1 MTAPIHLPGFPRIES
16 PLFPLLLQNGC
27 FGIYSD
33 AALQLHRD
41 GFVVLDL
48 GAERMAAVADAIRA
62 DLSGCF
68 DLKQWRETDGG
79 LNLRVQD
86 AWRWSRS
93 VAELALLPELQELL
107 QLFWGRMPIP
117 FQTLN
122 FPVGTQQHVHS
133 DAVHFHSDPPGFMC
147 GVWVALEDV
156 HPDAGPLEYFPGSHR
171 LPYLQ
176 ARDVGL
182 TEEDGEPRD
191 QTHFHA
197 YWQQAVAAQQ
207 LQPQC
212 FTPRLGQAL
221 IWTANLLHGGAPVV
235 NPGLTRWS
243 QVTHYFFEGCETYTP
258 MLSDWPRGSVAWRQP
273 VRVCSP
279 EVIGHLDHVWQID
292 AHRYVLS
299 GWCSDPSPQAVLH
312 LGPHGRAV
320 PLGAR
325 ISRPDVQQALQLPE
339 GVVDLGF
346 LVSVA
351 LDEEPLPASI
361 MIGERNYAFTPRS
374 FVEQSSTD
382 ALERLVNACHWS
394 TTAPERLSE
403 LLQQGLGRALLW
415 LREMSLR
422 GGEPPERLDPM
433 LVVLRLGCDRAYA
446 RARLWQLSTDPVL
459 AALQPTIGVM
469 PREGGIALVE
479 QDLPDWLSEL
489 AEKTGLAVVGVS
501 PRSILGCGC
510 VVLIDDSA
518 PWIFPPGWLAR
529 LLASSAAQ
537 PAVLLPGVRVL
548 RGVDG
553 PASWARERLNPRAN
567 QSRPRP
573 SRRSW
578 LLAMERWLEQQ
589 P

>member
-1 MTAPIHLPGFPRIES
+1 MTASINLPGFPRIES
-16 PLFPLLLQNGC
+16 PLFPQLLQNGC
-27 FGIYSD
+27 FGSYGD
-33 AALQLHRD
+33 AAVQLHRD

-48 GAERMAAVADAIRA
+48 GAERMAAVAAAIRA
-62 DLSGCF
+62 DLCGYF
-68 DLKQWRETDGG
+68 DLTQWRETEAG

-133 DAVHFHSDPPGFMC
+133 DAVHFHSEPPGFMC

-182 TEEDGEPRD
+182 TDEDGEPRD

-197 YWQQAVAAQQ
+197 YWQAAVAAQQ

-235 NPGLTRWS
+235 NPALTRWS

-273 VRVCSP
+273 VRVCLP
-279 EVIGHLDHVWQID
+279 AVIGHLDHVWTID
-292 AHRYVLS
+292 SHRYVLS
-299 GWCSDPSPQAVLH
+299 GWCSDPSPQALLH
-312 LGPHGRAV
+312 LGPNGRAV

-325 ISRPDVQQALQLPE
+325 ISRPDVLQALKISDA
-339 GVVDLGF
+339 VVDLGF
-346 LVSVA
+346 LVSVE
-351 LDEEPLPASI
+351 LDEQCLPISI
-361 MIGERNYAFTPRS
+361 VIGEHNFAFTPQPLVDQS
-374 FVEQSSTD
+374 FTD

-415 LREMSLR
+415 LREASVQEAELPNR
-422 GGEPPERLDPM
+422 SDPL
-433 LVVLRLGCDRAYA
+433 LVVLQLGCDRAYA
-446 RARLWQLSTDPVL
+446 RARLWQLSTDPAL
-459 AALQPTIGVM
+459 IALQPTIGVM
-469 PREGGIALVE
+469 PREGGIGLLE
-479 QDLPDWLSEL
+479 PDLPDWLSQL
-489 AEKTGLAVVGVS
+489 AERTGLSVVGVS
-501 PRSILGCGC
+501 AASMLGCGR

-518 PWIFPPGWLAR
+518 PWIFPLGWLAR
-529 LLASSAAQ
+529 LLASSVAQ
-537 PAVLLPGVRVL
+537 PAALLPGVRVF
-548 RGVDG
+548 RGVDVFL
-553 PASWARERLNPRAN
+553 SWAKERLKPSATH
-567 QSRPRP
+567 PLPKP

-578 LLAMERWLEQQ
+578 LIAIERWLEQQ